1 MARASSSLFLLL
13 LLLGSIAL
21 ATAATTNADPPAPPQ
36 PQPGPPERWDW
47 RECED
52 AAPHTKHVLAVDG
65 KDGVCLDPYPIEI
78 GKPWSL
84 DIALRHRGRH
94 EIRPG
99 ATMTLRVYALKH
111 LLVYSTTQDFC
122 TASKKRGAGSS
133 SSFVNMIARRLG
145 AGDEEEEESGCPL
158 RAGEKTMLH
167 FDGEWSSWAPE
178 SDKYSLRVLVH
189 SHERPHPTNELMCLD
204 IDVVARKPPSES
216 ATPSVAA
223 S

>member
-1 MARASSSLFLLL
+1 MARVSSSFFLLL
-13 LLLGSIAL
+13 LVLVLGSAAL
-21 ATAATTNADPPAPPQ
+21 AAAADPPAPPQ
-36 PQPGPPERWDW
+36 PGPPETWDW

-52 AAPHTKHVLAVDG
+52 AAPHTKHALQVDG

-122 TASKKRGAGSS
+122 ASSKKRGVESS

-145 AGDEEEEESGCPL
+145 AGKEEEEESGCPL
-158 RAGEKTMLH
+158 RAGEKTLLH

-189 SHERPHPTNELMCLD
+189 SHERPHPTNELLCLD
-204 IDVVARKPPSES
+204 IDVVARKPPSQE
-216 ATPSVAA
+216 AAASVAA